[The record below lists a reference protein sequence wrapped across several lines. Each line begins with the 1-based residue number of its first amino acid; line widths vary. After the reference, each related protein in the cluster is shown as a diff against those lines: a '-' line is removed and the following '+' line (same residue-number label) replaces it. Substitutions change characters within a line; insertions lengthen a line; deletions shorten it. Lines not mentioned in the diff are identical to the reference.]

1 MTNGIF
7 SKYTDILFEAK
18 ATADEVYN
26 KYYSDIDRKV
36 FNAAIASDP
45 TAKNGGIGKY
55 TKWILNLARHGK
67 WKPGDSYETKSSL
80 ERFAKIGGKLEKNDI
95 QQYSSVGELYQAIRD
110 ASGVKTRT
118 ETKNDAEKVY
128 EDEDWTVI
136 HPLTKEAAILYG
148 KHTKWCTAATGN
160 GYFDNMFD
168 RYNDDGPLYIIISK
182 KHPEKKW
189 QFHVESDSFMNAEDN
204 RIKSLSELSL
214 YGDTEGLFNFITSID
229 TKLQF
234 FPNRRRQR
242 SKEELAQGKDFKEIF
257 DEVKEGGEG
266 TMKVCMNG
274 KYNYIDVQTKKFI
287 SDIWFERA
295 GEFHGGFACVQ
306 YKDCDEEECYSPE
319 LGDFCDNAEGNLS
332 DDDNSYDVDDDQVVN
347 YINHEGYLLYSDQ
360 ENDYP
365 GHIIDGNNFDE
376 EINGYARVEMDWE
389 VFNGTENYLSK
400 DGRLMLPPIYRSVK
414 ANPDGLIVAEKRE
427 ERGSS
432 DNLNNYT
439 LIDITGRNILGN
451 PEDEENWFCE
461 VNMIGPGIY
470 AVGHQAMGYDGGEG
484 FKQYRAIYSNGKPLN
499 DLWFSGINKYQEGF
513 CLVKYEDKVNF
524 MDTKGN
530 LLLGGP
536 ENIANWVD
544 SARNFKNGIA
554 VIVLP
559 NSTKITFIDTKGR
572 RLTNKV
578 FSGIGSDFINGYCLV
593 RCEDNLYHIIDDK
606 TFEPITPGFERV
618 ESPTMR
624 PVAFNNGIIIVNIN
638 NKDDYK
644 EDKLGLYNFEKR
656 HFITDCIFEFV
667 TDFKETWDTWFNKSF
682 SGDIH
687 HNKKVFMA
695 EGSFDTEHG
704 YQQFWIDLNGNIYN
718 KSDRQLYKKG
728 LTAQEQNY
736 NEKKIAEGIFSKYF
750 NII

>member
-1 MTNGIF
+1 MTNGLF

-18 ATADEVYN
+18 ATADEVYQ

-45 TAKNGGIGKY
+45 TAKAGGIGKY

-67 WKPGDSYETKSSL
+67 WKPGDAYETKSSL
-80 ERFAKIGGKLEKNDI
+80 ERFAKIGGKLEKKDI
-95 QQYSSVGELYQAIRD
+95 QQYQSVGELYQAIRD

-128 EDEDWTVI
+128 EDNDWIVI
-136 HPLTKEAAILYG
+136 HPLTKEAAIMYG
-148 KHTKWCTAATGN
+148 KHTKWCTASTGT
-160 GYFDNMFD
+160 GYYDNMFD

-189 QFHVESDSFMNAEDN
+189 QFHIESDSFMNAEDN
-204 RIKSLSELSL
+204 RIRSLSELTL
-214 YGDTEGLFNFITSID
+214 YGDTKGLFDFIATID
-229 TKLQF
+229 TNLQF
-234 FPNRRRQR
+234 FPNRRLQR
-242 SKEELAQGKDFKEIF
+242 AKDSLAQGNDIKELF
-257 DEVKEGGEG
+257 EEVKDAGEG
-266 TMKVCMNG
+266 MLRVLMNG
-274 KYNYIDVQTKKFI
+274 RYCYYNPQTKQFI
-287 SDIWFERA
+287 SDMWFERA
-295 GEFHGGFACVQ
+295 CEFHGGFACVQ
-306 YKDCDEEECYSPE
+306 YKDVDNEELYSQDADDFYYNDEGS
-319 LGDFCDNAEGNLS
+319 LS
-332 DDDNSYDVDDDQVVN
+332 DDDNSYDVNDDQVVN
-347 YINHEGYLLYSDQ
+347 YINHDGYLLFSDQ
-360 ENDYP
+360 ENAYP

-376 EINGYARVEMDWE
+376 EINGYARVEMDWD
-389 VFNGTENYLSK
+389 VYNGTENYLSK
-400 DGRLMLPPIYRSVK
+400 EGNLMLPPIYRSVK
-414 ANPDGLIVAEKRE
+414 ATSDGLIIAEKRE

-432 DNLNNYT
+432 DNLNNCT

-451 PEDEENWFCE
+451 PEDEENWFSDI
-461 VNMIGPGIY
+461 NLIGPGIY
-470 AVGHQAMGYDGGEG
+470 ALGKQIMNWDGGEG
-484 FKQYRAIYSNGKPLN
+484 FKQFRAIYSNGKPLN

-513 CLVKYEDKVNF
+513 CLVMYDHKVNF

-536 ENIANWVD
+536 ENIANWAD

-554 VIVLP
+554 IIVLP

-572 RLTNKV
+572 RLTNNV
-578 FSGIGSDFINGYCLV
+578 FTGIGSDFNNGYCLV

-606 TFEPITPGFERV
+606 TFEPITPGFNKV
-618 ESPTMR
+618 DSPSMY
-624 PVAFNNGIIIVNIN
+624 PVAFSNHIIFVNIN
-638 NKDDYK
+638 KNEDYKDDK
-644 EDKLGLYNFEKR
+644 IGLYDYVKR
-656 HFITDCIFEFV
+656 QFITDCIFEFV
-667 TDFKETWDTWFNKSF
+667 TDFKEVAIN
-682 SGDIH
+682 GDIN
-687 HNKKVFMA
+687 NKQLMA
-695 EGSFDTEHG
+695 EGSFDSEHG

>member
-7 SKYTDILFEAK
+7 SKYTDILFEVK

-80 ERFAKIGGKLEKNDI
+80 ERFAKIGGKLEKKDI

-110 ASGVKTRT
+110 ASGTKTRS

-148 KHTKWCTAATGN
+148 KNTKWCTAAIGN

-182 KHPEKKW
+182 KYPNKKW
-189 QFHVESDSFMNAEDN
+189 QFHVESDSFMNAEDQ
-204 RIKSLSELSL
+204 RIQSLSVLSL
-214 YGDTEGLFNFITSID
+214 YGDTDGLFNFITTID
-229 TKLQF
+229 KKLQF
-234 FPNRRRQR
+234 FPNRRLERA
-242 SKEELAQGKDFKEIF
+242 KNELTQGKDIKELF
-257 DEVKEGGEG
+257 DGVKNGGEG
-266 TMKVCMNG
+266 LLIVKMNK
-274 KYNYIDVQTKKFI
+274 KYNYYNPQTKQFI
-287 SDIWFERA
+287 GELWFDNA
-295 GEFHGGFACVQ
+295 SEFHGGFGCVI
-306 YKDCDEEECYSPE
+306 YKDSDEEEIYSPE
-319 LGDFCDNAEGNLS
+319 DNDFFYNAEGNLS
-332 DDDNSYDVDDDQVVN
+332 SDDNLYDVDDDQVVN
-347 YINHEGYLLYSDQ
+347 YINHDGYLLFSDQ
-360 ENDYP
+360 ENVYP
-365 GHIIDGNNFDE
+365 GHIISGYNFDE
-376 EINGYARVEMDWE
+376 EINGYARVEMDWD
-389 VFNGTENYLSK
+389 VYNGTENYLSK
-400 DGRLMLPPIYRSVK
+400 EGKLMLPPIYRSVR
-414 ANPDGLIVAEKRE
+414 ATSDGLIIAEKRE

-432 DNLNNYT
+432 DNLNNCT
-439 LIDITGRNILGN
+439 LIDITGRNIFGN
-451 PEDEENWFCE
+451 PEDEENWFNE
-461 VNMIGPGIY
+461 INLIGPGIY
-470 AVGHQAMGYDGGEG
+470 AVGKQIMNWDGGEG

-499 DLWFSGINKYQEGF
+499 NLWFSGINKYEEGF
-513 CLVKYEDKVNF
+513 CLVQYEDKVNF

-559 NSTKITFIDTKGR
+559 NTTKITFIDTKGR
-572 RLTNKV
+572 RLTNNV

-593 RCEDNLYHIIDDK
+593 KCEDGLYYIIDDK
-606 TFEPITPGFERV
+606 NFEPITPGFARV
-618 ESPTMR
+618 EGPRMN
-624 PVAFNNGIIIVNIN
+624 PVAFKNNIIIVNM
-638 NKDDYK
+638 NKDTTDYK
-644 EDKLGLYNFEKR
+644 DKLGFYNFIKR
-656 HFITDCIFEFV
+656 QFITDCIFEFV
-667 TDFKETWDTWFNKSF
+667 TDFKEVFQDPVNG
-682 SGDIH
+682 GD
-687 HNKKVFMA
+687 KKVLMS
-695 EGSFDTEHG
+695 EGSFDTVEHG

-728 LTAQEQNY
+728 LTTQEQNY